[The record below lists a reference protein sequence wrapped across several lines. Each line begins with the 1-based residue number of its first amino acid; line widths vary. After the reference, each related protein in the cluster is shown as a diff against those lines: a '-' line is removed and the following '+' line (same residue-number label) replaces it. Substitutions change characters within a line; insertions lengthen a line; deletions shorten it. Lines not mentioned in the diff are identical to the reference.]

1 MKILIPTI
9 GTRGDVQPFIA
20 LAQGLNA
27 SGHTA
32 ALASH
37 PVMRNLVESYNVNFE
52 PIGPDIDLGKEVAA
66 IRQRSGNAWMGLVRS
81 MRFAFDMLEKSH
93 DDILALCRKS
103 DLVIVPV
110 QSAAGKN
117 EAEQLNL
124 PYLSV
129 TFMPWGIPWED
140 PNRPFVKR
148 VAYKALDGMIGLIT
162 TRPLNKIRK
171 KQGLPPVGPEGFASP
186 KLNLIPI
193 SPIIYNPNTFWDP
206 HHHVVGYW
214 FVDEPEGW
222 SPNEELQAFLENG
235 EPPLLISLGAMS
247 LGDDTMQETVDGFLK
262 ALQVKGIRA
271 IVQGWEEA
279 LQNMNLPPTIH
290 AARSIP
296 HSWLLPRCAGIIHHG
311 GFGTTA
317 AGLRAGIP
325 ALVIP
330 HMVDQFYWGQRIYE
344 LGAGPKPVQK
354 VKLDITS
361 LAAGIQELVQNDTLR
376 STASALAEQ
385 IKQENGLHN
394 AVQLIEKTFL

>member
-1 MKILIPTI
+1 MNILIPTI

-20 LAQGLNA
+20 LAQGLRA
-27 SGHTA
+27 SGHSTV
-32 ALASH
+32 LASH
-37 PVMRNLVESYNVNFE
+37 PVMRSLAESYNINFE

-66 IRQRSGNAWMGLVRS
+66 IRQPSGNPWIGLMRG
-81 MRFAFDMLEKSH
+81 MRFAFEMLEKSH
-93 DDILALCRKS
+93 DDIRELCSKT

-129 TFMPWGIPWED
+129 TFMPWGIPYED
-140 PNRPFVKR
+140 PHRSFIKR
-148 VAYKALDGMIGLIT
+148 VAYKTLDSLIGLIS

-186 KLNLIPI
+186 TLNLIPI
-193 SPIIYNPNTFWDP
+193 SPAVYAPNIRWDP

-222 SPNEELQAFLENG
+222 SPNEELQAFLEDG
-235 EPPLLISLGAMS
+235 ESPLLISLGAMS
-247 LGDDTMQETVDGFLK
+247 LGEGAMSQTVDVFVK
-262 ALQVKGIRA
+262 ALQMTGLRA
-271 IVQGWEEA
+271 IVQGWKEST
-279 LQNMNLPPTIH
+279 QNMSLPPTIY
-290 AARSIP
+290 AAGSVP
-296 HSWLLPRCAGIIHHG
+296 HSWLLPQCAGIIHHG

-330 HMVDQFYWGQRIYE
+330 HMVDQFYWGQRVHE
-344 LGAGPKPVQK
+344 LGTGPKPIQK
-354 VKLDITS
+354 AKLEITT
-361 LAAGIQELVQNDTLR
+361 LAAAMQQLVQNDTLR
-376 STASALAEQ
+376 STTSALAEK
-385 IKQENGLHN
+385 IRQENGLNN
-394 AVQLIEKTFL
+394 AVQLIERTFS